1 MYMLTDVPDFVL
13 FLGRFHPLVVHLPIG
28 FLLLAVIIAFLSQ
41 RPKFQKL
48 EVALDFILLL
58 GAISAVLA
66 CVLGFML
73 SQGGDYDPNT
83 LFWHQWLGIGL
94 AVVSVVLYWIR
105 AKALRVGRI
114 FAQLSSSYAFLLI
127 LVLLAFTGHYG
138 GNLTHGSTYLFQ
150 YAPDP
155 IRIMAGMEPKAVPR
169 PPVTVLD
176 SADIFLDVIHPVIQ
190 AKCSSCHNQ
199 DKTKGQLLLTTY
211 DGMLHGGEE
220 GPSVVPGDLER
231 SLMYQRVILPSTHDD
246 YMPAEG
252 KTGLTDDELAI
263 LEWWIT
269 NDAPPAMQLT
279 SMQVETDISPKLE
292 RVLGIGASADS
303 RMPNKEVASADSSFI
318 NAAVSEGFVIK
329 KIVPESN
336 FLEVRLPFTG
346 QRLSDMELQVLLPIK
361 DQMAW
366 LDFSQGQ
373 VKNADLEVIGQLTSL
388 TRLNLANNNLT
399 DEGINHLLGLGELG
413 YLNLYG
419 TAVSDASLTML
430 KKLPKLRTLYLWQTK
445 VTDAGVAA
453 LKAERPDIKVTL
465 GEGFVLLPE
474 QDSVEEN
481 GG

>member
-1 MYMLTDVPDFVL
+1 MYMLVDVPDFVL

-28 FLLLAVIIAFLSQ
+28 FLLLAVIIALVSK

-73 SQGGDYDPNT
+73 SQGGGYDPNT
-83 LFWHQWLGIGL
+83 LLWHQWMGIGL
-94 AVVSVVLYWIR
+94 ALVSVLLYWSR
-105 AKALRVGRI
+105 VKARQGRS
-114 FAQLSSSYAFLLI
+114 LYSKLNGSYAFVFI
-127 LVLLAFTGHYG
+127 LVLLTFTGHYG

-155 IRIMAGMEPKAVPR
+155 IRVMAGMGPKAVPR

-190 AKCSSCHNQ
+190 SKCSSCHNQ
-199 DKTKGQLLLTTY
+199 NKTKGQLLLTSY
-211 DGMLHGGEE
+211 EDMLRGGEE
-220 GPSVVPGDLER
+220 GPSLVPGDLKG
-231 SLMYQRVILPSTHDD
+231 SLMYQRVTLPSTHDD

-252 KTGLTDDELAI
+252 KTGLTDDELAV

-269 NDAPPAMQLT
+269 NDAPPTLQLA
-279 SMQVETDISPKLE
+279 SMKMEGDISPKLE
-292 RVLGIGASADS
+292 RVLGIDTSSDS
-303 RMPNKEVASADSSFI
+303 RLPDKQVTLADSSLI
-318 NAAVSEGFVIK
+318 NAAVAEGFLIK
-329 KIVPESN
+329 RIVPESN

-346 QRLSDMELQVLLPIK
+346 QPLSDRKLQVLLPMKEQIV
-361 DQMAW
+361 W

-373 VKNADLEVIGQLTSL
+373 VTNADLETIGQLTSL
-388 TRLNLANNNLT
+388 TRLNLANNELT
-399 DEGINHLLGLGELG
+399 DDGINHLLGLGELG

-419 TAVSDASLTML
+419 NAVSDASLSTL
-430 KKLPKLRTLYLWQTK
+430 KNLARLKSLYLWQTK

-453 LKAERPDIKVTL
+453 LKAERSDIKVTL
-465 GEGFVLLPE
+465 GEGFTVLPE
-474 QDSVEEN
+474 QDSTALI
-481 GG
+481 GR